1 MLKFVD
7 LLSGHP
13 IGCKLVGQKP
23 TKFESSINFGPT
35 PQTMIISNAIL
46 VKDAFKERWS
56 SQLPFILGKRNT
68 AISRSL

>member
-23 TKFESSINFGPT
+23 TKFESRINFGPT
-35 PQTMIISNAIL
+35 PRKMIISNAIL
-46 VKDAFKERWS
+46 VRDAPLRKMLLASIDLENE
-56 SQLPFILGKRNT
+56 KK
-68 AISRSL
+68 